1 MPAFAVDDEKAV
13 GGEIG
18 FGGEA
23 LFDHAEGGGFGVAA
37 FAIEAFELG
46 GKFDGAVRVA
56 GGEELDDFRGDV
68 HAAGGVDARGEAEG
82 YVEASDLFGG
92 GVEGGGGE
100 EGAEAGAGGTAQFAQ
115 AEGGDDAVLAL
126 ERNGVGDGG
135 DGCHFEEAGQ
145 SFFAG
150 AHGVAAFEDGLRE
163 LEGDGCAA
171 EGFLRIAAA
180 GLVGIEDGER
190 DGDGVIGS
198 GEVVVGDD
206 EVEAEACGRFLLR
219 QRLSCRYRR

>member
-1 MPAFAVDDEKAV
+1 M
-13 GGEIG
+13 
-18 FGGEA
+18 
-23 LFDHAEGGGFGVAA
+23 VASSA
-37 FAIEAFELG
+37 ARCG
-46 GKFDGAVRVA
+46 VA

-100 EGAEAGAGGTAQFAQ
+100 EGAESDAGGTAQLTQ

-135 DGCHFEEAGQ
+135 DGGHFEEAGQ
-145 SFFAG
+145 GFFAG
-150 AHGVAAFEDGLRE
+150 ASGVAAFEDGLRE
-163 LEGDGCAA
+163 LERDGCAA
-171 EGFLRIAAA
+171 EGFLRIGAA

-190 DGDGVIGS
+190 DGYRVVRF

-206 EVEAEACGRFLLR
+206 EVEAEACGRFLLQQKR
-219 QRLSCRYRR
+219 SCRCRR